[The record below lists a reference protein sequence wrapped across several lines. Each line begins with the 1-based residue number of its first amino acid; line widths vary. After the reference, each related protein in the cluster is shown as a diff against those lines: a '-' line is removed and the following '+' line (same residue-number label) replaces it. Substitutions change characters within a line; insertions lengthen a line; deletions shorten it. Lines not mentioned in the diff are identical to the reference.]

1 MAMGL
6 GDSDHRILSLEL
18 YDEPK
23 IQEEI
28 LMDYLELTHI
38 LEMLKQ
44 KPINFHLWLMSKETT
59 GLMWLT
65 PRGEI

>member
-6 GDSDHRILSLEL
+6 GNPDHRILSLEL
-18 YDEPK
+18 YVEPK

-38 LEMLKQ
+38 LEMLRQ
-44 KPINFHLWLMSKETT
+44 KPMNFHLWLMSKETI
-59 GLMWLT
+59 GLKWLT